1 MGIEQLEV
9 VVVSRDIKPS
19 SEGVALRPKKY
30 QLIIANNMSAR
41 SINTNSS
48 QNSHPSE
55 GQPHRRME
63 RRSSDR
69 IIAESDISDIPEF
82 KDVQQKRLSNSW
94 NHSEFS
100 SSDDC
105 ILDDLNDC
113 NLNEDSDVNISL
125 ADQLSNQRWHEIGNS
140 SNPTISAS
148 SNFEIM
154 VNQLTSLLTSRLRD
168 LVIYWMGK
176 QLVLGLDEGSS
187 NSPPSRNNTSKGNKR
202 SSRRNSQINNN
213 VDITTY
219 LQLDGNLGEYTLIDS
234 VTESLHKYVTEVG
247 KLYNHV
253 GFHSFEHATHV
264 TVSMNKLLSMVSS
277 GSSGGNGS
285 GINGKSGGRG
295 KRNSS
300 GGLGGIL
307 GTTNSGSGEEGG
319 GIEFDNNSPSGNNNN
334 RVGGGV
340 RFEEPSHTSQNFSFG
355 IGEDPRILFAMVFS
369 ALIHDLGHTGV
380 PNSVLVEEEDELAIL
395 HNDVSVA
402 EQNSL
407 QVAFSM
413 LQKDEFALLKK
424 CICPTPEERKFFRK
438 KVICMVMVTDISDQ
452 ERIQIVKS
460 RWNAAFPPAD
470 EEGGSG
476 EVENGGASSTSR
488 GRGGGAGR
496 GRGGGAGRGESQPP
510 PQRGLTKIHASQ
522 RGLMKKEIQS
532 TELRE
537 TIRRRRFTMFT
548 SDAAAEELAKER
560 QARRLGIRTSMDFSG
575 MLLDAYRTMDQLQQ
589 HAVLETM
596 MNVADVAHTMQS
608 FQVFVKW
615 NKRLFKEFYVAHL
628 SDRLAFDPSE
638 NWYENQIGFF
648 SHYIIP
654 LSQKMKTC
662 GVFGTTGNLFEYFAM
677 ENKKRWTEEGE
688 AISEEIIRDVTEEVA
703 REQELDEAE
712 CGRGKDIQNDC

>member
-1 MGIEQLEV
+1 
-9 VVVSRDIKPS
+9 
-19 SEGVALRPKKY
+19 
-30 QLIIANNMSAR
+30 
-41 SINTNSS
+41 
-48 QNSHPSE
+48 
-55 GQPHRRME
+55 ME

-69 IIAESDISDIPEF
+69 IIAESSITDIPEF
-82 KDVQQKRLSNSW
+82 KDVQERLSNSW
-94 NHSEFS
+94 THSEFS

-113 NLNEDSDVNISL
+113 NLNEDSDGTRNTSL

-140 SNPTISAS
+140 TNPTISAS
-148 SNFEIM
+148 SNFDIM
-154 VNQLTSLLTSRLRD
+154 VNQLTSLLTSRLKD

-176 QLVLGLDEGSS
+176 QLVLGLDEGGG
-187 NSPPSRNNTSKGNKR
+187 NSPPLARNNTSKGNKR
-202 SSRRNSQINNN
+202 RNLTNNNNN

-219 LQLDGNLGEYTLIDS
+219 LQLDGNLGEYTLIDA

-264 TVSMNKLLSMVSS
+264 TVSMNKLLSMVSNS
-277 GSSGGNGS
+277 GSGSGS

-295 KRNSS
+295 KRNST
-300 GGLGGIL
+300 GGSLGGIL
-307 GTTNSGSGEEGG
+307 GPTNSGSGEEGG
-319 GIEFDNNSPSGNNNN
+319 GIDGFDNNSPNN

-413 LQKDEFALLKK
+413 LQRDEFALLKK

-460 RWNAAFPPAD
+460 RWNAAFPPVD

-476 EVENGGASSTSR
+476 EVENGRGSSTSR

-654 LSQKMKTC
+654 LSQKMNTC

-703 REQELDEAE
+703 REQELGEAE
-712 CGRGKDIQNDC
+712 CGGGGQDIQNGC